1 MYKRTVFYIIIVIL
15 FLITLSAA
23 ASAAG
28 VRPLVLSFD
37 LKPGDSTD
45 FELLL
50 TPGEARETIELTPYH
65 PTQNLS
71 GGLSYEVGDPT
82 KHLAL
87 DWIQL
92 EQTQIIVPPGQEQI
106 VRGRISVPFDAA
118 GTHTAV
124 IMVEQADEENGNQSL
139 LNYKVRYAV
148 RVNINID
155 RPGQRARAEISR
167 LELAKN
173 REGNPQLVA
182 HIKNTSALHFNASAE
197 ATIRDE
203 NNRLIERLNLVSEA
217 AARANNLETR
227 IYPESE
233 VRFQEDLSQPLF
245 PGDYNLQIFMRYG
258 DNRQLV
264 ERKSITLEE
273 ELTKSGEV
281 RYLSFEPEMIAEEI
295 RAGAPVTQVIDL
307 NNISNQD
314 YRVKINRTEVVDNSR
329 YSLFNTGELQL
340 RGGEELMI
348 EKRNSERL
356 VFTYRSPRDAAAGG
370 YYGQLE
376 LAVIDE
382 NEEEIET
389 QLIDLE
395 ILIGEDFEYR
405 VELGDLEYQKEEEV
419 QTFSTN
425 LKNLSSVHIIPQ
437 AALNLID
444 QEGVTVETLNL
455 RLEADKSQLFPEEAA
470 VISHRTTEIEAGTYT
485 AEIIISSQNQEI
497 DRFEKTV
504 IIE

>member
-1 MYKRTVFYIIIVIL
+1 MNNKIAFYIITVSL
-15 FLITLSAA
+15 FLIIFSAA
-23 ASAAG
+23 VSAAG

-50 TPGEARETIELTPYH
+50 TPSETRETIELTQYH

-71 GGLSYEVGDPT
+71 GGLNYEVGDPT

-87 DWIQL
+87 NWIEL
-92 EQTQIIVPPGQEQI
+92 EENQVIVPPGQEQI
-106 VRGRISVPFDAA
+106 VRGRVSVPFDAA
-118 GTHTAV
+118 GSHTAV
-124 IMVEQADEENGNQSL
+124 IMVEQAEQENSSQSI

-148 RVNINID
+148 RININID
-155 RPGQRARAEISR
+155 RPGQRPRAEIST

-173 REGNPQLVA
+173 NEGNPQLVA

-281 RYLSFEPEMIAEEI
+281 RYLSFEPEIIEAEI
-295 RAGAPVTQVIDL
+295 RGGAPVTQVIDL
-307 NNISNQD
+307 NNISNQN
-314 YRVKINRTEVVDNSR
+314 YKVKINRSEVVADSR

-340 RGGEELMI
+340 RGGEEVMI
-348 EKRNSERL
+348 EKRKSERL
-356 VFTYRSPRDAAAGG
+356 VFIYRSPRDAEEGG

-376 LAVIDE
+376 LEVIDE
-382 NEEEIET
+382 NEEIIET
-389 QLIDLE
+389 QTIDLE
-395 ILIGEDFEYR
+395 VLIGDDWEYSLDIDRFNFE
-405 VELGDLEYQKEEEV
+405 KIEEV
-419 QTFSTN
+419 QTFT
-425 LKNLSSVHIIPQ
+425 LDFKNSSPVHIIPR
-437 AALNLID
+437 ASMSLID
-444 QEGVTVETLNL
+444 SEGVTVETINL
-455 RLEADKSQLFPEEAA
+455 RMPEEKVQLLPEEEVRMTA
-470 VISHRTTEIEAGTYT
+470 RTHEIEPGTYT
-485 AEIIISSQNQEI
+485 AKVVISNENQEI
-497 DRFEKTV
+497 ETIDQTV

>member
-1 MYKRTVFYIIIVIL
+1 MNNRTVLSIITVIL
-15 FLITLSAA
+15 FIFIFSAA
-23 ASAAG
+23 VSAAG

-50 TPGEARETIELTPYH
+50 TPGESRETIELTQYH

-71 GGLSYEVGDPT
+71 GGLNYEVGDPA

-87 DWIQL
+87 NWIEL
-92 EQTQIIVPPGQEQI
+92 EENQVIVPPGQEQI
-106 VRGRISVPFDAA
+106 VRGQVSVPFDAA
-118 GTHTAV
+118 GSHTAV
-124 IMVEQADEENGNQSL
+124 IMVEQAEQENSNQSM
-139 LNYKVRYAV
+139 LNYRVRYAV
-148 RVNINID
+148 RININID
-155 RPGQRARAEISR
+155 RPGQRARAEIST

-173 REGNPQLVA
+173 DEGNPQLVA
-182 HIKNTSALHFNASAE
+182 HIKNSSALHFNAGAE

-245 PGDYNLQIFMRYG
+245 PGNYNLQVFMRYG

-281 RYLSFEPEMIAEEI
+281 RYLSFEPEIIAAEI

-314 YRVKINRTEVVDNSR
+314 YTVKINRAEVVDNSR

-348 EKRNSERL
+348 EKRDSERL
-356 VFTYRSPRDAAAGG
+356 VFIFRSPRDAEAGG

-382 NEEEIET
+382 NEETIET
-389 QLIDLE
+389 QTIDLE
-395 ILIGEDFEYR
+395 VLIGDDWEYSLDIAGFSFE
-405 VELGDLEYQKEEEV
+405 EIEEV
-419 QTFSTN
+419 QTFT
-425 LKNLSSVHIIPQ
+425 LDFKNSGPVHIIPR
-437 AALNLID
+437 ASMSLID
-444 QEGVTVETLNL
+444 SEGVTVETINL
-455 RLEADKSQLFPEEAA
+455 RMPEEKVQLLPEEELKMTA
-470 VISHRTTEIEAGTYT
+470 RTHEIEPGTYT
-485 AEIIISSQNQEI
+485 ARVVISNENQEI
-497 DRFEKTV
+497 ETIDQTV